1 MENGV
6 FICIIATF
14 LQKVTGQIFDIY
26 KKYSIFFVHFYCTRA
41 LKQRTPEKNKDPS
54 AAWRRPDPIRFTF

>member
-14 LQKVTGQIFDIY
+14 SQKVTGQFLGIY
-26 KKYSIFFVHFYCTRA
+26 KKFRILFVHFYCPRA
-41 LKQRTPEKNKDPS
+41 LKQRTPEKNKDSP
-54 AAWRRPDPIRFTF
+54 TG